1 MGNKNRYKSKSLF
14 DMQFIT
20 SSISTTLVLLLL
32 GLVVF
37 FVLTAHNMSV
47 YVRENISFSVLISD
61 DMKEADILKLQKKL
75 NQEPFVK
82 QSEYISKKQALKEQT
97 EAMGTDPEEFL
108 GYNPFTASLEIKL
121 HSDYANS
128 DSIAK
133 IEKMIKKNSNIQDV
147 LYRKELIDAVNENIR
162 NLKPTQKLTRD
173 YLVSLLTAVLLAL
186 AVVLTFISFALINNT
201 IRLAIYS
208 KRFLIHTMKLVGA
221 SWSFIRGP
229 FLRKNVWSGVLAGML
244 ADAILMGTA
253 YWAVTYEQE
262 LIQVITPEVM
272 LIVCGSVLVFGIVIT
287 WLCAYISMNKYLR
300 MKANTLYYI

>member
-1 MGNKNRYKSKSLF
+1 MGDQNKYKSGSIF

-37 FVLTAHNMSV
+37 FVLTAHNLSV

-61 DMKEADILKLQKKL
+61 DMKEANILKLQKKL

-108 GYNPFTASLEIKL
+108 GYNPFTASIEIKL

-133 IEKMIKKNSNIQDV
+133 IEKMIKKNTNIQDV
-147 LYRKELIDAVNENIR
+147 LYRKELIDAVNDNIR
-162 NLKPTQKLTRD
+162 NI
-173 YLVSLLTAVLLAL
+173 SLVLLAL

-201 IRLAIYS
+201 KKTTSPSNSNTNVVLILDVMNCMS
-208 KRFLIHTMKLVGA
+208 KIEPDL
-221 SWSFIRGP
+221 
-229 FLRKNVWSGVLAGML
+229 
-244 ADAILMGTA
+244 
-253 YWAVTYEQE
+253 
-262 LIQVITPEVM
+262 
-272 LIVCGSVLVFGIVIT
+272 
-287 WLCAYISMNKYLR
+287 YLF
-300 MKANTLYYI
+300 

>member
-1 MGNKNRYKSKSLF
+1 MKNKNKNNSVSYF

-37 FVLTAHNMSV
+37 FVLGAHNLSI
-47 YVRENISFSVLISD
+47 YVRENINFSVLISD
-61 DMKEADILKLQKKL
+61 DMKEADILKLQKNLDK
-75 NQEPFVK
+75 EPFVK
-82 QSEYISKKQALKEQT
+82 QTEYISKKQALKEQS

-108 GYNPFTASLEIKL
+108 GYNPFTASIEIKL

-133 IEKMIKKNSNIQDV
+133 IEKMIKKNTNIQDV
-147 LYRKELIDAVNENIR
+147 LYQRELIDLVNDNIR
-162 NLKPTQKLTRD
+162 NI
-173 YLVSLLTAVLLAL
+173 SLVLLAL
-186 AVVLTFISFALINNT
+186 AVVLALISFALINNT

-221 SWSFIRGP
+221 SWGFIRRP
-229 FLRKNVWSGVLAGML
+229 FLRRNIWSGVLAGIM

-253 YWAVTYEQE
+253 YWLVSYEPE
-262 LIQVITPEVM
+262 LIRVITPEVM
-272 LIVCGSVLVFGIVIT
+272 LLVSGSVLIFGVVIT
-287 WLCAYISMNKYLR
+287 FLCAYLSINKYLR
-300 MKANTLYYI
+300 MKASTLYYI

>member
-1 MGNKNRYKSKSLF
+1 MGNQNKYKSGSIF

-37 FVLTAHNMSV
+37 FVLTAHNLSV

-108 GYNPFTASLEIKL
+108 GYNPFTASIEIKL

-133 IEKMIKKNSNIQDV
+133 IEKMIKKNTNIQDV
-147 LYRKELIDAVNENIR
+147 LYRKELIDAVNDNIR
-162 NLKPTQKLTRD
+162 NI
-173 YLVSLLTAVLLAL
+173 SLVLLAL

-221 SWSFIRGP
+221 SWGFIRP
-229 FLRKNVWSGVLAGML
+229 FLRKNVWSGILAAIV
-244 ADAILMGTA
+244 ADSILMGTA
-253 YWAVTYEQE
+253 YCAVTYEQE
-262 LIQVITPEVM
+262 LLQVITPEVM
-272 LIVCGSVLVFGIVIT
+272 LIVCASVLAFGIVIT
-287 WLCAYISMNKYLR
+287 WLCAYFSMNKYLR
-300 MKANTLYYI
+300 MKANSLYYI

>member
-47 YVRENISFSVLISD
+47 YVRENISFSILISD

-97 EAMGTDPEEFL
+97 EAMGTDPEAFL
-108 GYNPFTASLEIKL
+108 GYNPFPASLEIKL
-121 HSDYANS
+121 HSDY
-128 DSIAK
+128 
-133 IEKMIKKNSNIQDV
+133 
-147 LYRKELIDAVNENIR
+147 
-162 NLKPTQKLTRD
+162 
-173 YLVSLLTAVLLAL
+173 
-186 AVVLTFISFALINNT
+186 
-201 IRLAIYS
+201 AIYS

-221 SWSFIRGP
+221 SWGFIRGP
-229 FLRKNVWSGVLAGML
+229 FLRRNVWSGILAGML

-272 LIVCGSVLVFGIVIT
+272 LIVCGSVLVFGVIIT
-287 WLCAYISMNKYLR
+287 WLCAYLSINKYLR
-300 MKANTLYYI
+300 MRANTLYYI